1 MNYYEIIPSVLNYRP
16 LTYHSSYE
24 IAPYQQ
30 VLINI
35 KNKKTFGYV
44 FKKTS
49 KPEFKT
55 LEILEVLPAKLT
67 DIQISLLNFI
77 SYYYISNLCVS
88 IGLFTPFNDNI
99 KPILDDN
106 KFDKEPNLSD
116 NQKEALKFAKEHKTS
131 LLFGDTGSGKSE
143 VYISL
148 IKEYLNKGKQVLF
161 LMPEISLTPQMQK
174 RLKRYFGDKFGLW
187 HSKITSKKRSEILA
201 KFLSGEIKLIA
212 GARSALFLPFTNL
225 GLIVVDEEH
234 DESYKSTQN
243 PHYNARDLALFL
255 ANKFDIKV
263 LLGSATPS
271 LVTYSKQPN
280 FRLKGTFYK
289 SEKEFIYDESET
301 GLSQIILSELE
312 KSINAGKQ
320 AVVFVPT
327 RANFKY
333 LVCRDCG
340 HTIKC
345 PFCSVGMSFY
355 KKYNMLKCQYCAFT
369 MPVLKTCEKC
379 ESEMIEAKKIGTD
392 ELVAKLQEA
401 FGGIKIAKFDRD
413 EITTQNKLEKSL
425 KAFNDGEVQILVGTQ
440 MLSKG
445 HDYHNVDLAVIMGV
459 DELLNFPDFR
469 ARERTL
475 ALAMQVAGRAGRVG
489 HGRVVIQSLQKE
501 FFQSYIEDYDSFLVD
516 EMSYRDG
523 LYPPF
528 ARLLRAVISDKNE
541 NLAKDRLN
549 ECLKELNNLASEE
562 SNLQIVGHGK
572 CAIEMISGKYR
583 YEILLRSN
591 SHIALIKAGKIC
603 SNFGFDVDMDPMN
616 FS

>member
-1 MNYYEIIPSVLNYRP
+1 MNYYEIIPSGLNYKP
-16 LTYHSSYE
+16 LTYHSNYE
-24 IAPYQQ
+24 IASYTQ
-30 VLINI
+30 VFINI
-35 KNKKTFGYV
+35 KNKKTLGYV
-44 FKKTS
+44 FKKIS

-55 LEILEVLPAKLT
+55 LEILEILPTKLT
-67 DIQISLLNFI
+67 EIQISLLNFI

-88 IGLFTPFNDNI
+88 AGLFTPFNDNI
-99 KPILDDN
+99 KPILEDN
-106 KFDKEPNLSD
+106 KFNKEPNLSD
-116 NQKEALKFAKEHKTS
+116 DQKEALKFAKEHKTS

-148 IKEYLNKGKQVLF
+148 IKEYLNQGKQVLF

-174 RLKRYFGDKFGLW
+174 RLKSYFGDKFGLW
-187 HSKITSKKRSEILA
+187 HSKITPKKRNEILA

-234 DESYKSTQN
+234 DESYKSAQN
-243 PHYNARDLALFL
+243 PRYNARDLALFL
-255 ANKFDIKV
+255 ANKFDVKV

-271 LVTYSKQPN
+271 LVTYFKQAN

-301 GLSQIILSELE
+301 GLSQKILSELE
-312 KSINAGKQ
+312 RSISIGKQ

-355 KKYNMLKCQYCAFT
+355 KRRNMLKCQYCGFT
-369 MPVLKTCEKC
+369 MPVVKTCENC

-392 ELVAKLQEA
+392 ELTAKLQEA
-401 FGGIKIAKFDRD
+401 FKDTKIAKFDRD
-413 EITTQNKLEKSL
+413 EITTQSRLEKSL

-445 HDYHNVDLAVIMGV
+445 HDYHNVDLAVIMGI

-469 ARERTL
+469 SRERTL

-489 HGRVVIQSLQKE
+489 RGRVVIQSLQKE
-501 FFQSYIEDYDSFLVD
+501 FFKSYIDDYDSFLAD
-516 EMSYRDG
+516 EIAYRDG

-528 ARLLRAVISDKNE
+528 ARLLRVVISDKNE
-541 NLAKDRLN
+541 NLAKERLN

>member
-1 MNYYEIIPSVLNYRP
+1 MNYYEIIPSGLNYKP
-16 LTYHSSYE
+16 LAYHSSYE

-35 KNKKTFGYV
+35 KNKKTLGYV
-44 FKKTS
+44 LKKIQ

-55 LEILEVLPAKLT
+55 LEILEILPTKLT
-67 DIQISLLNFI
+67 DIQISLLSFI

-88 IGLFTPFNDNI
+88 AGLFTPFDNSI
-99 KPILDDN
+99 KSILEDS
-106 KFDKEPNLSD
+106 KFNKEPNLSND
-116 NQKEALKFAKEHKTS
+116 QKEALKFAKEHKTS

-148 IKEYLNKGKQVLF
+148 IKEYLNKGNQVLF

-174 RLKRYFGDKFGLW
+174 RLKSYFGDKFGLW
-187 HSKITSKKRSEILA
+187 HSKITQKKRNEILT
-201 KFLSGEIKLIA
+201 KFLSGEIRLIA

-234 DESYKSTQN
+234 DESYKSAQN

-271 LVTYSKQPN
+271 LVTYFKQAN

-301 GLSQIILSELE
+301 GLSQKILSELE
-312 KSINAGKQ
+312 RSISIGKQ

-327 RANFKY
+327 RANFRY

-355 KKYNMLKCQYCAFT
+355 KKYNMLKCQYCGFT

-401 FGGIKIAKFDRD
+401 FRGIKIAKFDRD

-489 HGRVVIQSLQKE
+489 RGRVVIQSLQKE
-501 FFQSYIEDYDSFLVD
+501 FFKSYIDDYDSFLAD
-516 EMSYRDG
+516 EIAYRDG

-528 ARLLRAVISDKNE
+528 ARLLRVVISDKNE
-541 NLAKDRLN
+541 NLAKDRLG
-549 ECLKELNNLASEE
+549 ECLKELNNLAGKE

-591 SHIALIKAGKIC
+591 SHIPLIKAGKIC
-603 SNFGFDVDMDPMN
+603 LKFGFDVDMDPMN